1 MQASCHMSSV
11 KSLTIP
17 PYEVGEIQMIGLNSD
32 EAISPFLSCVSAYDA
47 QSADNFDGSHT
58 LNALASKNNVYDI
71 DCFVPEISKISFTY
85 DTWNQY
91 FGKGQ
96 HCLCY

>member
-1 MQASCHMSSV
+1 MQVSCHMSSV

-17 PYEVGEIQMIGLNSD
+17 PCEVGEIQMIGLNSD
-32 EAISPFLSCVSAYDA
+32 EAVSPFLSCVSADDA
-47 QSADNFDGSHT
+47 QCADNFDGSHT
-58 LNALASKNNVYDI
+58 LDALNWKNNVYDRH
-71 DCFVPEISKISFTY
+71 CFIPEISKISFTY

-96 HCLCY
+96 YCL